1 MAQPQQLEFVAVGVD
16 NAVRLTDSG
25 VVDADQVESLPKLG
39 AHEVRVFRRALQYAP
54 AKGKQALPVIQVM
67 ELMMRLPRALR
78 FVIARDVAKAPV
90 VNVKVQGYIRVQGKG
105 RWERVEPP
113 PKTTLVELLGSWV
126 RGSEEDEVLLEVAAA
141 ADELRVIVDQI
152 PAERS
157 GAETAAAALPQ
168 EIDGSAARR
177 TELAKAWLNSAGVAE
192 LLGRG
197 TARDL
202 ASGSPEQEKKLENPA
217 QAAAVL
223 RKAKRLLGV
232 WVPAERGY
240 RHPTCQFDR
249 GALLP
254 VIEALLKILPPGNGT
269 GWSQAEWLYSPHA
282 LLDKRRPADVLAT
295 DPDRVLAAAQ
305 REYGEETHAGW

>member
-1 MAQPQQLEFVAVGVD
+1 
-16 NAVRLTDSG
+16 
-25 VVDADQVESLPKLG
+25 
-39 AHEVRVFRRALQYAP
+39 
-54 AKGKQALPVIQVM
+54 
-67 ELMMRLPRALR
+67 
-78 FVIARDVAKAPV
+78 VIARDVATV
-90 VNVKVQGYIRVQGKG
+90 VKTNVKVQGYIRVHSKG

-126 RGSEEDEVLLEVAAA
+126 RGSEDDEVLLEVAAA
-141 ADELRVIVDQI
+141 AAELRVIVDQI

-168 EIDGSAARR
+168 EIDGSAVRR
-177 TELAKAWLNSAGVAE
+177 AELAKAWLTSAGVAE

-197 TARDL
+197 TARDRTSD
-202 ASGSPEQEKKLENPA
+202 APEQDKKLENPA

-240 RHPTCQFDR
+240 RHPPCQFDR

-254 VIEALLKILPPGNGT
+254 VIEPLLKLLPPGNGS
-269 GWSQAEWLYSPHA
+269 GWSQADWLYSPHA
-282 LLDKRRPADVLAT
+282 LLDTRRPADVLAT

-305 REYGEETHAGW
+305 REYGEDAHAGW